1 MRRAV
6 LDTSVFVAAARSRRG
21 ASNRIL
27 ALIGTE
33 AFETVISVPLVL
45 EYEDALMRHLD
56 ELAYTR
62 DEIRELLDFVCAHA
76 RPQPIYYLWRPLLP
90 DPEDDHVLEVAVA
103 ARCDTIVTFNVRDF
117 SGADQFGV
125 VLRTPGAFYK
135 EIKS

>member
-1 MRRAV
+1 MRRVV

-45 EYEDALMRHLD
+45 EYEQVLMRQLEHLT
-56 ELAYTR
+56 YTAG
-62 DEIRELLDFVCAHA
+62 EVRELLDFVCAHA

-90 DPEDDHVLEVAVA
+90 DPGDDLVLEVAVA
-103 ARCDTIVTFNVRDF
+103 ARCDTIVTFNVRHF
-117 SGADQFGV
+117 AGADQFG
-125 VLRTPGAFYK
+125 LGLQTPGAFFR